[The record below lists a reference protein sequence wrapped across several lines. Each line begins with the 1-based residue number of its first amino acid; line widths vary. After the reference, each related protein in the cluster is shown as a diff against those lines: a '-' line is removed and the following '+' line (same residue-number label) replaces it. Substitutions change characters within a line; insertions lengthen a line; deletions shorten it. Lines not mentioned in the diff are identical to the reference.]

1 MTIDPEKFSQAF
13 SDLTNALQS
22 ALELAAERATAV
34 RAETAAAD
42 QLYAGV
48 ARAVEA
54 TRQLRAAGADQN
66 GGSDHA

>member
-1 MTIDPEKFSQAF
+1 MTIDPEKFSQAY

-22 ALELAAERATAV
+22 ALAQAAEQATAA

-42 QLYAGV
+42 QLYASV

-54 TRQLRAAGADQN
+54 ARQLRTTGEVSNA
-66 GGSDHA
+66 